1 MVRFDYGVDEG
12 RECRAARYF
21 HKRVIIRPT
30 TAPPTAAAGDPQLV
44 QSKNDRPI
52 YSTTKPTANP
62 VTIARKNASIEKTLS
77 ASVLSLDEKLHGG
90 NGVVFKR
97 SAFGAIKAIAAH
109 QIHGR
114 MLLLD

>member
-30 TAPPTAAAGDPQLV
+30 TVPPTAAAGDPQLV
-44 QSKNDRPI
+44 QSKNVRPI

-62 VTIARKNASIEKTLS
+62 VTIARKNASIEKTLQ
-77 ASVLSLDEKLHGG
+77 LQCSL
-90 NGVVFKR
+90 
-97 SAFGAIKAIAAH
+97 
-109 QIHGR
+109 
-114 MLLLD
+114 